1 MKVDKKALRQILEE
15 MVPFNKHLGIKLKS
29 YAYNPIRVSSTVL
42 VKDEFIGNVIRNVPH
57 GGLISTI
64 IDATSGTAAML
75 SLENY
80 EHIAR
85 LATIDMRID
94 FLDAAKTD
102 KLITESV
109 IKRRG
114 RRIIVVSTEVHD
126 ELGTLIAIGTN
137 TFNLAV

>member
-1 MKVDKKALRQILEE
+1 MNVDKEALKHILEE
-15 MVPFNKHLGIKLKS
+15 MVPFNKLLGIKLQS
-29 YAYNPIRVSSTVL
+29 FSLEPIKVSSTIV
-42 VKDEFIGNVIRNVPH
+42 VKKEFIGNVIRNVPH
-57 GGLISTI
+57 GGLIGTI

-75 SLENY
+75 SLDNY

-102 KLITESV
+102 TLLTESV
-109 IKRRG
+109 VKRRG
-114 RRIIVVSTEVHD
+114 QRIIVVSTEVHD
-126 ELGTLIAIGTN
+126 EMGTLIAIGTN

>member
-1 MKVDKKALRQILEE
+1 MNVDKEALKHILEE
-15 MVPFNKHLGIKLKS
+15 MVPFNKLLGIKLQS
-29 YAYNPIRVSSTVL
+29 FSLEPIKVSSTIV
-42 VKDEFIGNVIRNVPH
+42 VKKEFIGNVIRNVPH
-57 GGLISTI
+57 GGLIGTI

-75 SLENY
+75 SLDNY

-102 KLITESV
+102 KLLTESV
-109 IKRRG
+109 VKRRG
-114 RRIIVVSTEVHD
+114 QRIIVVSTEVHD
-126 ELGTLIAIGTN
+126 EMGTLIAIGTN